1 MDRIKSALELKED
14 NNMFVIDRFD
24 DIKWY
29 FEKLSLPTVQKYSM
43 VLRKLVPMLHLK
55 QETEDEYVRSFLSI
69 SARCKTPNPRPKPNR
84 APTNLI
90 NRPEEIPLPAVVPLA
105 VNASRLNRKADNNV
119 LPSVLE
125 QMDTLTPTFLD
136 KRGNP
141 LDGGTRKLY
150 KTNMLAVMK
159 RFDPPQR
166 DLNFLVTN
174 TQDVIN
180 MFNTLG
186 IHTAKAYYNACIRYL
201 PIARPISAQQKAYDM
216 FYAWLKP
223 LPTPAAVYHPEVYL
237 GYTWETLLQRIQD
250 IIKTDKKLDPLYRL
264 LFSLYTDQITR
275 RSKDYTFMLINKPD
289 NKINNILVFND
300 FKQKFVFNDF
310 KTSKKTKP
318 QTVLIEEATKQ
329 VLQDYLKKHVSKN
342 QEYLLMRKGKP
353 LDKQDIST
361 ILREEIGKKYDI
373 PMGIRRLRHL
383 YATYITVDKPIDL
396 RLLQEIA
403 YKMGTSDTVI
413 IRNYADFKRAVDTG
427 TD

>member
-1 MDRIKSALELKED
+1 
-14 NNMFVIDRFD
+14 
-24 DIKWY
+24 
-29 FEKLSLPTVQKYSM
+29 
-43 VLRKLVPMLHLK
+43 
-55 QETEDEYVRSFLSI
+55 
-69 SARCKTPNPRPKPNR
+69 
-84 APTNLI
+84 
-90 NRPEEIPLPAVVPLA
+90 
-105 VNASRLNRKADNNV
+105 
-119 LPSVLE
+119 
-125 QMDTLTPTFLD
+125 
-136 KRGNP
+136 
-141 LDGGTRKLY
+141 
-150 KTNMLAVMK
+150 MLAVMK
-159 RFDPPQR
+159 RFTPAQS

-216 FYAWLKP
+216 LYAWLKP
-223 LPTPAAVYHPEVYL
+223 LKTPAAVYQPEVYL

-275 RSKDYTFMLINKPD
+275 RSKDYTFMLINKPN
-289 NKINNILVFND
+289 NKINNNLVFND
-300 FKQKFVFNDF
+300 FEQKFLFNDF

-329 VLQDYLKKHVSKN
+329 VLQDYLNKHVSKN

-353 LDKQDIST
+353 LDKQDISN

-396 RLLQEIA
+396 RLLQGIA
-403 YKMGTSDTVI
+403 YKMGSSDTVT
-413 IRNYADFKRAVDTG
+413 IRNYTDFKKAVDTG

>member
-1 MDRIKSALELKED
+1 
-14 NNMFVIDRFD
+14 
-24 DIKWY
+24 
-29 FEKLSLPTVQKYSM
+29 
-43 VLRKLVPMLHLK
+43 ML
-55 QETEDEYVRSFLSI
+55 
-69 SARCKTPNPRPKPNR
+69 
-84 APTNLI
+84 
-90 NRPEEIPLPAVVPLA
+90 
-105 VNASRLNRKADNNV
+105 
-119 LPSVLE
+119 
-125 QMDTLTPTFLD
+125 
-136 KRGNP
+136 
-141 LDGGTRKLY
+141 
-150 KTNMLAVMK
+150 
-159 RFDPPQR
+159 
-166 DLNFLVTN
+166 
-174 TQDVIN
+174 
-180 MFNTLG
+180 
-186 IHTAKAYYNACIRYL
+186 
-201 PIARPISAQQKAYDM
+201 
-216 FYAWLKP
+216 YAWLKP

-300 FKQKFVFNDF
+300 FEQKFVFNDF

-329 VLQDYLKKHVSKN
+329 VLREYLNKHVSKN
-342 QEYLLMRKGKP
+342 QEYLLMRKGKA

-383 YATYITVDKPIDL
+383 YATYVTVDQQIDL

-403 YKMGTSDTVI
+403 YKMGTSDTI
-413 IRNYADFKRAVDTG
+413 LIRNYADFKKAVDTG